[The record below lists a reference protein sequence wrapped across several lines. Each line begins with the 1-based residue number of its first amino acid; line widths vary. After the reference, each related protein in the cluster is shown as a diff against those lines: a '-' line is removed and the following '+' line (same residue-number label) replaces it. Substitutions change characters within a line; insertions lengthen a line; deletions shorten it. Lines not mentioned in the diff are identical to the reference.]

1 MTRVALVS
9 IELAYAFMLQCKNAK
24 CTHLIRA
31 IRIANVIKLT
41 QAMQNKFTLAPIGIT
56 S

>member
-9 IELAYAFMLQCKNAK
+9 MTLVYAFMLQYKNAK
-24 CTHLIRA
+24 CTHLIRV